1 MNGRIVIVGMWS
13 AIIGVG
19 RSDLV
24 AVVLVLKSDGGG
36 CAGDFPSAGVVFAFL
51 WISIADCTTSL
62 S

>member
-1 MNGRIVIVGMWS
+1 MNGRIVIAGIWS
-13 AIIGVG
+13 VIIEVG

-36 CAGDFPSAGVVFAFL
+36 CVGVVPSGGVVFAFL